1 MKLRTY
7 LLLSSLTGIG
17 VLLICLFVS
26 YSRMLLTIDQLYYL
40 SGITAGIGVF
50 SFVLQHLLTR
60 PVEKS
65 IARITEQTVR
75 IAEGD
80 FHTEV
85 PTIGPHEFKL
95 MARQFNEMSS
105 KLKRASTISTSPS
118 PPGGS

>member
-17 VLLICLFVS
+17 VLLVCLFVS

-40 SGITAGIGVF
+40 SGITAGIGLF
-50 SFVLQHLLTR
+50 SFILQHLLTR

-75 IAEGD
+75 IAEGI
-80 FHTEV
+80 FT
-85 PTIGPHEFKL
+85 PKSPRS
-95 MARQFNEMSS
+95 ARTSS
-105 KLKRASTISTSPS
+105 SCW
-118 PPGGS
+118 PGNSMR